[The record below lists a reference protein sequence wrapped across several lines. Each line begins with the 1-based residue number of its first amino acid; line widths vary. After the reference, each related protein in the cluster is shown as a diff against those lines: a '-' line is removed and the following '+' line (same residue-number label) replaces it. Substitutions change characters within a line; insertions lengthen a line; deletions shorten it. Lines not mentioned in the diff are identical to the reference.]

1 MVKRFLFACFCLIFF
16 GTYAQNG
23 TVSPYSFFGVGDFRS
38 NGTVDNQMMGG
49 VSMYGDSIHI
59 NLQNPAAYSELGL
72 TAYSAA
78 ISHRELRLED
88 SAERQ
93 NSSITNLDYLAI
105 GLPVGKKVGV
115 GFGLMPYSSVGYR
128 LSEQRLNA
136 EQDTINNVFTGEG
149 GINRVYLSVGFQ
161 PIKNVSLG
169 ATVNYNFGNLENRR
183 LQTVQNVQFGTIDNR
198 ASKITGFDFNYTA
211 TYTPTIKEKYTLYTF
226 LGFDTQVNLTAEN
239 TQRIG
244 SFSTTN
250 GQDIEVVD
258 VDLEA
263 QNLRNTDLRIPTTF
277 KGGLGFGE
285 NKKWFVGGEYSFQ
298 KMSEFQNPFLGV
310 ENATYQ
316 DASSYALGAYFVPKY
331 NSITGYLNRVTYR
344 AGLRY
349 DVTGLVVNEQAI
361 DDFGITFGVGLP
373 LGATFSNVNLGFE
386 LGRRG
391 TTKANLV
398 RESYLK
404 VNVGLSLNDK
414 WFIKRKIN

>member
-1 MVKRFLFACFCLIFF
+1 
-16 GTYAQNG
+16 
-23 TVSPYSFFGVGDFRS
+23 
-38 NGTVDNQMMGG
+38 
-49 VSMYGDSIHI
+49 
-59 NLQNPAAYSELGL
+59 
-72 TAYSAA
+72 
-78 ISHRELRLED
+78 
-88 SAERQ
+88 
-93 NSSITNLDYLAI
+93 
-105 GLPVGKKVGV
+105 
-115 GFGLMPYSSVGYR
+115 
-128 LSEQRLNA
+128 
-136 EQDTINNVFTGEG
+136 
-149 GINRVYLSVGFQ
+149 
-161 PIKNVSLG
+161 
-169 ATVNYNFGNLENRR
+169 
-183 LQTVQNVQFGTIDNR
+183 
-198 ASKITGFDFNYTA
+198 
-211 TYTPTIKEKYTLYTF
+211 
-226 LGFDTQVNLTAEN
+226 
-239 TQRIG
+239 
-244 SFSTTN
+244 
-250 GQDIEVVD
+250 

-404 VNVGLSLNDK
+404 VNVGFSLNDK